1 MLAERGVSRLT
12 MPTESNRRL
21 FLKQAG
27 LSALAVPLTA
37 VARGRTLSKT
47 FTAAETLDLRNQ
59 LLSLANRERAQAGVG
74 SLKLDEFA
82 CNIAE
87 KHAIEMAQNNF
98 LSHWGMDGRKP
109 YHRYSFGGGTEATS
123 ENDAATDHDGPI
135 PSDEMEANVI
145 HMHKSMHAEVPPNDG
160 HRQTILAPHHTHVG
174 FGMATRGFHV
184 RLCELYVARYVDID
198 PYSVL
203 RQLASQFLFS
213 GRVLNLNYS
222 VQGVDVFYEPLPA
235 PPKLSWLQIP
245 RPYGLPQD
253 RDSLLPKLP
262 QNTSYEDGTTGT
274 IEFPSR
280 GRFRV
285 PITLSR
291 KQPGIY
297 TLVVW
302 IQRGEADRP
311 FPVTHVCIRAE

>member
-1 MLAERGVSRLT
+1 
-12 MPTESNRRL
+12 MPTESNRRV

-27 LSALAVPLTA
+27 LSALAFPLTG
-37 VARGRTLSKT
+37 VAGLALKTKT
-47 FTAAETLDLRNQ
+47 FTTATADLRNQ

-74 SLKLDEFA
+74 SLKPDEFA
-82 CNIAE
+82 CKIAE

-98 LSHWGMDGRKP
+98 LSHWGLDGRKP

-135 PSDEMEANVI
+135 ASEEMEANVI
-145 HMHKSMHAEVPPNDG
+145 QMHKSMHGEVPPNDG

-184 RLCELYVARYVDID
+184 RLCELYVARYVNID
-198 PYSVL
+198 PYSVIKPP
-203 RQLASQFLFS
+203 RSEFLFS
-213 GRVLNLNYS
+213 GQLMNLNYS
-222 VQGVDVFYEPLPA
+222 VEGIDVFYEPLPT

-253 RDSLLPKLP
+253 RDSLMPRLPA
-262 QNTSYEDGTTGT
+262 NTYYDDGTSGT
-274 IEFPSR
+274 IDFPSR

-285 PITLSR
+285 PISLSR

-302 IQRGEADRP
+302 IQRGKTDQP
-311 FPVTHVCIRAE
+311 FPATHVCIRAE